1 MKGDTHVAMAEAVDG
16 ANVVLYG
23 VCEKYKEV
31 RCFTASLYLHSAHR
45 YNSWLANTDHRT
57 LLIRSRRIVD

>member
-31 RCFTASLYLHSAHR
+31 RCFTACCTYTRHIT
-45 YNSWLANTDHRT
+45 NTIT
-57 LLIRSRRIVD
+57 ILG